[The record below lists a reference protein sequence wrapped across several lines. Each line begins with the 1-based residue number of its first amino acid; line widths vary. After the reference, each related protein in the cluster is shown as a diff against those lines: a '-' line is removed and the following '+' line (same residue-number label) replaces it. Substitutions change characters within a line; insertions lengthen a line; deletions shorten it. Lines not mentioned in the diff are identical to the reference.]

1 MTKLAL
7 YKEGKTLFCK
17 THGWHEKWRV
27 HTVNNVQC
35 KQCACDRQKLAREKE
50 PIKYIFKDAKQHAKA
65 KNREFTI
72 TIDDLFEVLL
82 NQNNKCALSGVLFSL
97 ETKPSLD
104 RIDSSKGYTKENIQ
118 FVLKEINIM
127 KSNFDEYK
135 FIELCTLVAGQ
146 SKPQPKKRK

>member
-27 HTVNNVQC
+27 HTLNNVQC
-35 KQCACDRQKLAREKE
+35 RKCAVDYQKVSREKE
-50 PIKYIFKDAKQHAKA
+50 PIKYIFRDARQHAKA

-72 TIDDLFEVLL
+72 TLDDLFEVLL
-82 NQNNKCALSGVLFSL
+82 NQNNKCALTNILFSS

-127 KSNFDEYK
+127 KSNFDESK
-135 FIELCTLVAGQ
+135 FIELCTLVA
-146 SKPQPKKRK
+146 KPQPKKRK

>member
-27 HTVNNVQC
+27 HTANNVQC
-35 KQCACDRQKLAREKE
+35 RKCAVDYQKVAREKE
-50 PIKYIFKDAKQHAKA
+50 PIKYIFRDAKQHAKA

-72 TIDDLFEVLL
+72 TLDDLFEVLL
-82 NQNNKCALSGVLFSL
+82 NQTNKCALTDVLFSS

-127 KSNFDEYK
+127 KSNFNESK
-135 FIELCTLVAGQ
+135 FIELCTLVAKTQ
-146 SKPQPKKRK
+146 VKKRK